1 MDDSARQGPLQ
12 DGPRPGPRPG
22 SVESGRPDAGEPAV
36 GLRLEARRV
45 TSPLAHHGEGPVWDG
60 AAGALRWVDMLRGDL
75 LSWQPPEGW
84 DGELADDT
92 AVERHHLGDVLACV
106 RPRAGGGLVL
116 ALERCF
122 ALLDDG
128 DLGRVPPRRLP
139 EVWEDE
145 SVRFNEGG
153 CDPRGRFFV
162 GSMAYDQREGAA
174 SLYRLD
180 PDLSVSVVLGD
191 LTVSNGLAWAPDGS
205 SAYYQDTATQALDRL
220 VVDEAGEVVERSR
233 VREVPED
240 LGGPDGLAVDE
251 EGCVWSALFGG
262 SAVHRTS
269 PDGELLAVVD
279 VGARQVTACAFGG
292 PDLGDLFIT
301 TSAEGYEPDG
311 DDDDPL
317 AGALFCV
324 RPGVRG
330 LPVLPFAG

>member
-1 MDDSARQGPLQ
+1 MDETPRPRPTQ
-12 DGPRPGPRPG
+12 DAARPGPRPG
-22 SVESGRPDAGEPAV
+22 AVEADRPDAGGPAA

-60 AAGALRWVDMLRGDL
+60 AASTLRWVDMLRGDL
-75 LSWQPPEGW
+75 LSWRPPQGW
-84 DGELADDT
+84 DGDPADDA

-106 RPRAGGGLVL
+106 RPRRDGGLVL
-116 ALERCF
+116 ALERCL

-139 EVWEDE
+139 EVWDDD

-153 CDPRGRFFV
+153 CDPQGRFYA

-180 PDLSVSVVLGD
+180 RDLSVHRVLPGV
-191 LTVSNGLAWAPDGS
+191 TVSNGLAWAPDGS
-205 SAYYQDTATQALDRL
+205 CAYYQDTATQALDRL
-220 VVDEAGEVVERSR
+220 VVDAAGEVVERSR

-240 LGGPDGLAVDE
+240 LGGPDGLVVDE

-262 SAVHRTS
+262 SAVHRVS

-279 VGARQVTACAFGG
+279 VGARQVTACTFGG
-292 PDLGDLFIT
+292 PDLADLFIT
-301 TSAEGYEPDG
+301 TSADG
-311 DDDDPL
+311 VQPGDDPL
-317 AGALFCV
+317 AGAVFWV